1 MRTRHAYRVYLLT
14 AFAEALFS
22 GMYFTVSTI
31 YRVEVAGLNPLQLV
45 LVGTIMEA
53 SIFIFEI
60 PTGVVADVFSR
71 RFSIIIGWMVMGA
84 GFVLEALVPRFEVI
98 LVAQALWGLGYTFTS
113 GATEAWIAGEVGEAE
128 TGNAFVRGSQAGVVG
143 GFLAV
148 FASVGLA
155 SLRLNLPM
163 LLAGVFTAGTGMAL
177 LLIMPETVFRPTPR
191 AERSSWGQMGDTL
204 RAGVRLVRMRPALLT
219 ILGIGL
225 FFGLYSEG
233 YDRLASAHFLVD
245 LRFPPLAGLSGQR
258 NQVVWFGVMALAS
271 MPLTLA
277 ATELVRRRVNL
288 ASHRGV
294 AGALSVLT
302 ALLSASVIA
311 FGLAGNFYLAVLL
324 VWCIAVLRTTS
335 SPLYTAWIAQHTD
348 PRVRA
353 TVISLSGQVDAVG
366 QVIGGPAV
374 GYIGTVRGLR
384 TALVV
389 TGALLAPALPLFA
402 RTLRRD
408 GDVMIAAGGDADA
421 EGAALSVSS
430 GATP

>member
-1 MRTRHAYRVYLLT
+1 MPTRHAYRVYLLT

-71 RFSIIIGWMVMGA
+71 RLSIIIGWMVMGA
-84 GFVLEALVPRFEVI
+84 GLVLEALVPRFGVI
-98 LVAQALWGLGYTFTS
+98 LVAQALWGCGYTFTS

-128 TGNAFVRGSQAGVVG
+128 AGNAFVRGSQAGTVG

-148 FASVGLA
+148 FVSVALA

-163 LLAGVFTAGTGMAL
+163 LLAGLFTAGTGAAL
-177 LLIMPETVFRPTPR
+177 LFIMPETGFKPTPR
-191 AERSSWGQMGDTL
+191 SERSSWGQMGDTL
-204 RAGVRLVRMRPALLT
+204 RAGVRLVRLRPALLT

-233 YDRLASAHFLVD
+233 YDRLADAHFLQD
-245 LRFPPLAGLSGQR
+245 LRFPPLVGLTGQR
-258 NQVVWFGVMALAS
+258 NQVAWFGVMALAS

-288 ASHRGV
+288 ASHRGI
-294 AGALSVLT
+294 AGALCVLN
-302 ALLSASVIA
+302 ALLCASVIA

-353 TVISLSGQVDAVG
+353 TVISLSGQVDAIG
-366 QVIGGPAV
+366 QVIGGPTV

-389 TGALLAPALPLFA
+389 TGALLAPALLLFA

-408 GDVMIAAGGDADA
+408 GDVMIAAGSDADA
-421 EGAALSVSS
+421 EGAALLVP
-430 GATP
+430 ATTP

>member
-71 RFSIIIGWMVMGA
+71 RLSIIIGWMVMGA
-84 GFVLEALVPRFEVI
+84 GFVLEALVPRFGVI
-98 LVAQALWGLGYTFTS
+98 LVAQALWGFGYTFTS

-128 TGNAFVRGSQAGVVG
+128 TGNAFVRGSQAGTVG

-148 FASVGLA
+148 FVSVALA

-163 LLAGVFTAGTGMAL
+163 LLAGLFTVGTGAAL
-177 LLIMPETVFRPTPR
+177 LFFMPETGFQPTPR

-204 RAGVRLVRMRPALLT
+204 RSGVRLVRVRPALLT

-225 FFGLYSEG
+225 FYGLYSEG
-233 YDRLASAHFLVD
+233 YDRLANAHFLVD
-245 LRFPPLAGLSGQR
+245 LRFPPLVGLSGQR

-277 ATELVRRRVNL
+277 ATEFVRRRVNL
-288 ASHRGV
+288 ASHRGI

-353 TVISLSGQVDAVG
+353 TVISLSGQVDAIG

-389 TGALLAPALPLFA
+389 TGALLSPALLLFA

-408 GDVMIAAGGDADA
+408 GDVVIAAGDGNA
-421 EGAALSVSS
+421 EGAALPVS
-430 GATP
+430 ATTP

>member
-1 MRTRHAYRVYLLT
+1 MHTRHAYRVYLLT

-71 RFSIIIGWMVMGA
+71 RLSIIIGWMVMGT
-84 GFVLEALVPRFEVI
+84 GFVLEALVPRFGVI
-98 LVAQALWGLGYTFTS
+98 LVAQALWGFGYTFTS

-128 TGNAFVRGSQAGVVG
+128 TGNTFVRGSQAGTVG

-163 LLAGVFTAGTGMAL
+163 LLAGLFTVGMGAAL
-177 LLIMPETVFRPTPR
+177 LLIMPETGFRPTPR

-204 RAGVRLVRMRPALLT
+204 RSGVRLVRVRPALLT

-233 YDRLASAHFLVD
+233 YDRLADAHFLVNMH
-245 LRFPPLAGLSGQR
+245 FPPLAGLSGQR

-277 ATELVRRRVNL
+277 ATEFVRRRVNL
-288 ASHRGV
+288 ASHRGI

-353 TVISLSGQVDAVG
+353 TVISLSGQVDAIG

-389 TGALLAPALPLFA
+389 AGALLSPALLLFA

-408 GDVMIAAGGDADA
+408 GDVMIAAGGDGDA
-421 EGAALSVSS
+421 KGAALPVS
-430 GATP
+430 ATTP

>member
-1 MRTRHAYRVYLLT
+1 MHTRHAYRVYLLT

-71 RFSIIIGWMVMGA
+71 RLSIIIGWMVMG
-84 GFVLEALVPRFEVI
+84 GGLVLEALVPRFGVI
-98 LVAQALWGLGYTFTS
+98 LVAQALWGFGYTFTS
-113 GATEAWIAGEVGEAE
+113 GATEAWIAGEVGEAA
-128 TGNAFVRGSQAGVVG
+128 TGNAFVRGSQAGTIG

-148 FASVGLA
+148 FASVALA

-163 LLAGVFTAGTGMAL
+163 LLAGLFTVGMGAAL
-177 LLIMPETVFRPTPR
+177 LVIMPETGFRPTPR

-204 RAGVRLVRMRPALLT
+204 RAGVRLVRVRPALLT

-233 YDRLASAHFLVD
+233 YDRLADAHFLVD
-245 LRFPPLAGLSGQR
+245 LRFPSLAGLSGQR

-288 ASHRGV
+288 ASHRGI

-311 FGLAGNFYLAVLL
+311 FGLAGNFALAVLL
-324 VWCIAVLRTTS
+324 VWCVAVLRTTS

-353 TVISLSGQVDAVG
+353 TVISLSGQVDAIG

-374 GYIGTVRGLR
+374 GYIGMVRGLR

-389 TGALLAPALPLFA
+389 TGALLAPALLLFA

-408 GDVMIAAGGDADA
+408 GDVMIAAGSEADG
-421 EGAALSVSS
+421 EGAALPVS
-430 GATP
+430 ATTP